1 MQRRI
6 ARDPSTTF
14 LTGANPASTAHRRT
28 SQRLPRVIAALV
40 HMVLG
45 ALLLVAGPAGAQ
57 PSQEDPPSDPNATSD
72 GYVAVIEVSGLL
84 DRVLVDFVETQL
96 EAAEEADATALVLQL
111 NSGSAV
117 VADDRLEALV
127 ERIEVEDVPEAAWV
141 GPCTTEEG
149 GAGKGGGGTC
159 RSRGKP
165 LT

>member
-72 GYVAVIEVSGLL
+72 GYVAVPAVRRLS
-84 DRVLVDFVETQL
+84 DRWPV
-96 EAAEEADATALVLQL
+96 
-111 NSGSAV
+111 
-117 VADDRLEALV
+117 ALV
-127 ERIEVEDVPEAAWV
+127 EPQREATEGTHDTRI
-141 GPCTTEEG
+141 
-149 GAGKGGGGTC
+149 
-159 RSRGKP
+159 
-165 LT
+165 

>member
-57 PSQEDPPSDPNATSD
+57 PSQEDPLSDQTATSD
-72 GYVAVIEVSGLL
+72 GYVAEIEASGLP
-84 DRVLVDFVETQL
+84 DRALVDLDATQL
-96 EAAEEADATALVLQL
+96 EAAAEADATATAPPP
-111 NSGSAV
+111 N
-117 VADDRLEALV
+117 
-127 ERIEVEDVPEAAWV
+127 
-141 GPCTTEEG
+141 T
-149 GAGKGGGGTC
+149 
-159 RSRGKP
+159 
-165 LT
+165 